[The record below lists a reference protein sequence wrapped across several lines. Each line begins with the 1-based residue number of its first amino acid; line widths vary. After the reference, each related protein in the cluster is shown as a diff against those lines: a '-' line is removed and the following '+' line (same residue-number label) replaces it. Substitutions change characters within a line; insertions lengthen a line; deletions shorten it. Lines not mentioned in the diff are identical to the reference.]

1 MRVVNIKQAKTD
13 LSKLF
18 DEAIAG
24 HAILIA
30 NANTGKR
37 VKLIPVDDDTEQ
49 VGEQNLPGYGMLRG
63 LLNLQPGW
71 HTQKSDE
78 ADDAETI
85 ELFGLNE

>member
-1 MRVVNIKQAKTD
+1 MKVVNIKQAKTD

-18 DEAIAG
+18 EEAIAG
-24 HAILIA
+24 HVILIA

-63 LLNLQPGW
+63 LLNLRPGW
-71 HTQKSDE
+71 DSEESDE

-85 ELFGLNE
+85 KLFGL